1 MDRRTTFQDFP
12 ELFELLASL
21 QGTRASFI
29 LDHEGLTRMDGTITA
44 IRQAGDVQRSEFV
57 LDGGPTFSLAQV
69 IAVNGLF
76 RWDYSE
82 C

>member
-1 MDRRTTFQDFP
+1 MDRRTTFQNYP
-12 ELFELLASL
+12 ELLELLSSL

-29 LDHEGLTRMDGTITA
+29 LDHGGLTRLDGTITA
-44 IRQAGDVQRSEFV
+44 LKRAADVQKTEFV
-57 LDGGPTFSLAQV
+57 LDSGPSFSLAQV